1 MKAMNVLD
9 TSSQDLRYA
18 ARLLCRSALFTITA
32 VLSVAIGIGA
42 NTALFTVGSALL
54 FGQPVG
60 VTQPDALVDI
70 VGGEE
75 DRRNFFFLSS
85 YPTYLDVQQRA
96 TMLDA
101 VYGYGIAPQAMT
113 LAGPDGAE
121 RVFGNLVTV
130 NYFTVLGV
138 HPAHGRFFSAIDG
151 DRPGATPVAVLNHGF
166 WARRFNKDPSIVGRT
181 LELNGRVFTV
191 LGVAA
196 EGFQGTNISVSDIWV
211 PTAMAD
217 VVMRM
222 TPAEAMARQTGLL
235 VIGGRLKPGVSVA
248 RAATEMDAVS
258 RTLERDYPDDYSG
271 KRLRLT
277 KSSPIPDLARVPLEG
292 FLTLLMGIVSVVL
305 IISCA
310 NLAGVMLAR
319 GAARRRELAVRMAIG
334 AGRARLV
341 RQLLTETL
349 LLFTLGGI
357 TGLVL
362 ARALLSLLRCQ
373 FRSASRWRSTSAS
386 SFSR

>member
-1 MKAMNVLD
+1 MKPIHVLD

-60 VTQPDALVDI
+60 VMQPDALVDI

-75 DRRNFFFLSS
+75 DRSNFFFLSS

-138 HPAHGRFFSAIDG
+138 HPAH
-151 DRPGATPVAVLNHGF
+151 
-166 WARRFNKDPSIVGRT
+166 
-181 LELNGRVFTV
+181 
-191 LGVAA
+191 
-196 EGFQGTNISVSDIWV
+196 
-211 PTAMAD
+211 
-217 VVMRM
+217 
-222 TPAEAMARQTGLL
+222 
-235 VIGGRLKPGVSVA
+235 
-248 RAATEMDAVS
+248 
-258 RTLERDYPDDYSG
+258 
-271 KRLRLT
+271 
-277 KSSPIPDLARVPLEG
+277 
-292 FLTLLMGIVSVVL
+292 
-305 IISCA
+305 
-310 NLAGVMLAR
+310 
-319 GAARRRELAVRMAIG
+319 
-334 AGRARLV
+334 
-341 RQLLTETL
+341 
-349 LLFTLGGI
+349 
-357 TGLVL
+357 
-362 ARALLSLLRCQ
+362 
-373 FRSASRWRSTSAS
+373 
-386 SFSR
+386 